1 MSPTLMPRRTT
12 FNRPTSGFTLLE
24 LLVVLLIVG
33 ILVSLLTLSVGL
45 VGADSAQRREA
56 ERIEALVQLAGEETM
71 LHGIEMGLRVY
82 RRAYEFSIYRD
93 ATEEWTPLAGDE
105 LFRRRDIPQGLE
117 LDLELEDRK
126 VILEFEADDNKN
138 YRPQV
143 FIMSSGNV
151 TPFKLRFREAFSSD
165 SYQVLIN
172 ADGSGEIIRDELQN

>member
-1 MSPTLMPRRTT
+1 MSPKLMPRRTT

-82 RRAYEFSIYRD
+82 RRAY
-93 ATEEWTPLAGDE
+93 
-105 LFRRRDIPQGLE
+105 
-117 LDLELEDRK
+117 
-126 VILEFEADDNKN
+126 
-138 YRPQV
+138 
-143 FIMSSGNV
+143 
-151 TPFKLRFREAFSSD
+151 
-165 SYQVLIN
+165 
-172 ADGSGEIIRDELQN
+172 